1 MLNYKLYDIIDLVV
15 LVMYMKKDKK
25 SIDEYIKIAKGDVDI
40 HLFVAI
46 ILFLILIYVSYKCD
60 CYYFLFIELFQ
71 LIRLISRVDG
81 YFNIK
86 KIKEYLIENNL
97 IDKIGDIDFWNEKD
111 YILSDKYMI
120 IKRYK
125 KVYAFKYSDIEKI
138 YKKTCFTSGR
148 YSQYEEY
155 LTIVTNDNEF
165 EILIY
170 TSVLVEEEY
179 KDISEYLLKKNPNI
193 IVGET
198 IKK

>member
-1 MLNYKLYDIIDLVV
+1 
-15 LVMYMKKDKK
+15 MYMKKDKK

-40 HLFVAI
+40 HLLVAI

-60 CYYFLFIELFQ
+60 SYYFLFIELFQ

-86 KIKEYLIENNL
+86 KIKNYLIENNL

-111 YILSDKYMI
+111 YVLSDKYMI

-125 KVYAFKYSDIEKI
+125 KVCAFKYSDIEKI
-138 YKKTCFTSGR
+138 YKKTCFTYGR

-155 LTIVTNDNEF
+155 LTIVINDNEF
-165 EILIY
+165 EILTY